1 MEARQHH
8 EDPIDERLA
17 FLGFDHAARKR
28 MQAIAPQTD
37 RLLGNALDKFYAA
50 VRANP
55 ETRRFFSDEAHVQSA
70 KSRQQS
76 HWARIARGDFG
87 PAYQEAVRKIFLT
100 HTRIGLDPR
109 WYINGYALVLEELI
123 AQSLR
128 GGSGATALF
137 GRGGASGETA
147 RDLGMLIKGA
157 ILDIELSISHY
168 LEHLEDERQQA
179 DAAREQAIGH
189 LADALERVAEGDLSV
204 NVDASLGAESGALA
218 GSFNRA
224 MASLRDIIGQVRQ
237 SSANIR
243 TGANE
248 IAQASDDLARRT
260 EQQAAS
266 LEQTAASIDE
276 LTRAVRET
284 ADRAKKADTTVS
296 SARADATKGGEVIGQ
311 TKRAMEQI
319 EASSKQ
325 MSQII
330 GVIDEIAFQT
340 NLLALNAGVE
350 AARAGEAGKG
360 FAVVA
365 SEVRTLAQRSAEAA
379 KNIKTLISASSEHVR
394 SGVGLVESTSD
405 VLMRVVEAFGEVSTL
420 VSNMATAAQ
429 AQATSISEVNTS
441 VGHLDQMTQ
450 QNAAMVEETSA
461 AGASLSREASV
472 MSGLVERFWVGV

>member
-1 MEARQHH
+1 MEARRHH
-8 EDPIDERLA
+8 EDPIGERLA
-17 FLGFDHAARKR
+17 FLGLDHATRQR

-37 RLLGNALDKFYAA
+37 RALARALDRFYVA
-50 VRANP
+50 VRAHP
-55 ETRRFFSDEAHVQSA
+55 ETRHFFRDEAHIESA
-70 KSRQQS
+70 KSRQQA
-76 HWARIARGDFG
+76 HWARIARGDFS
-87 PAYQEAVRKIFLT
+87 PAYEEAVRKIFLV

-109 WYINGYALVLEELI
+109 WYIGGYALVLEELI

-128 GGSGATALF
+128 GGAGGIF
-137 GRGGASGETA
+137 GRGGASDQTV
-147 RDLGMLIKGA
+147 RDLGALVKGA
-157 ILDIELSISHY
+157 VLDIELSISHY
-168 LEHLEDERQQA
+168 LEHLEDERLKA
-179 DAAREQAIGH
+179 DTERKNAISMLAA
-189 LADALERVAEGDLSV
+189 ALERVAEGDLSV
-204 NVDASLGAESGALA
+204 SVDASLGADSGPLA
-218 GSFNRA
+218 TSFNRA
-224 MASLRDIIGQVRQ
+224 MSSLRDIIGQVRQ
-237 SSANIR
+237 SSGNIR
-243 TGANE
+243 TGASE

-260 EQQAAS
+260 EQQAAN

-284 ADRAKKADTTVS
+284 AERAKKADSTVAN
-296 SARADATKGGEVIGQ
+296 ARADATKGGEVIGQ

-379 KNIKTLISASSEHVR
+379 RNIKSLISASSEHVR
-394 SGVGLVESTSD
+394 SGVGLVENTSD
-405 VLMRVVEAFGEVSTL
+405 VLMRVVDAFGEVSTL

-429 AQATSISEVNTS
+429 AQATSISEVNGS
-441 VGHLDQMTQ
+441 VGHLEQMTQ
-450 QNAAMVEETSA
+450 QNAAMVEQTSA

-472 MSGLVERFWVGV
+472 MSGLVERFRVGA